1 MQLNFS
7 IMDVIGVLPEIII
20 GAGACVLLMV
30 DLIVPR
36 KNKNLIGYLAIAFI
50 IVAGFYTY
58 NLLGVDNNVMGN
70 MYSVDGY
77 GAYFKFI
84 FYIATILTI
93 LLSFNY
99 IKVENMESRGEYY
112 TLMLFSLCGM
122 MIMASGADLL
132 TIYLGIELMA
142 LPIYVLVGYLRNDK
156 RSNEAAMKYIILGA
170 LSSGILLYGVSLIY
184 GVTGTT
190 NLAGI
195 SAALTGS
202 GATNMPIFLL
212 GVVLLSA
219 GLCFKLAGFPFHIW
233 APDAYEGAPT
243 TITAFM
249 TVGAKAA
256 GFAAAMR
263 IFIEALM
270 PAYADWQVILTVV
283 AVLSMGYG
291 NIVAIMQTNIKRM
304 LAYSSIGHAGYAML
318 GIIAGSAEG
327 TSAVIFY
334 MLAYAFMNM
343 GIFAVIIMM
352 RKGSVNGDNIND
364 YKGLAKKHKL
374 LALLMLI
381 FLFSLAGIPPTA
393 GFMGK
398 FYIFMTLIDQGKIA
412 LAVYALITSAIAAF
426 FYIRIVMYI
435 YMKEPKGE
443 FALSCS
449 RPVYYVLGI
458 TAAGVLLLGIYP
470 GLFIALAE
478 RAALVF

>member
-7 IMDVIGVLPEIII
+7 MMDVIGVLPEIII
-20 GAGACVLLMV
+20 AAAACLLLMV
-30 DLIVPR
+30 DLLVP
-36 KNKNLIGYLAIAFI
+36 KNKKNLIGYLAIAFV
-50 IVAGFYTY
+50 IVAGIYTY
-58 NLLGVDNNVMGN
+58 YLVGVNGSVMAG
-70 MYSVDGY
+70 MYSVDAY
-77 GAYFKFI
+77 GAFFKFI

-93 LLSFNY
+93 MLSFNY

-142 LPIYVLVGYLRNDK
+142 LPIYVLVGYFRTDK

-170 LSSGILLYGVSLIY
+170 LSSGILLYGISLIY

-190 NLAGI
+190 NLVGI
-195 SAALTGS
+195 STALTGANAS
-202 GATNMPIFLL
+202 NMPLFLL
-212 GVVLLSA
+212 GLVLLSS

-243 TITAFM
+243 SITAFM

-256 GFAAAMR
+256 GFAAATR

-270 PAYADWQVILTVV
+270 PAYDEWHIILIVV

-318 GIIAGSAEG
+318 GIIAGSGEG
-327 TSAVIFY
+327 TSAVLFY
-334 MLAYAFMNM
+334 MLAYVFMNM
-343 GIFAVIIMM
+343 GIFGVIILM
-352 RKGSVNGDNIND
+352 RKGKVSGDDISH
-364 YKGLAKKHKL
+364 YKGFAKKHRL
-374 LALLMLI
+374 LALVMLI

-398 FYIFMTLIDQGKIA
+398 FFIFMTLINQGMIA
-412 LAVYALITSAIAAF
+412 LAVYALLTSAIAAF
-426 FYIRIVMYI
+426 FYIRIVMYM
-435 YMKEPKGE
+435 YMREPEGE
-443 FALSCS
+443 FEMSRS

-458 TAAGVLLLGIYP
+458 AIIGVVVLGVYP
-470 GLFIALAE
+470 GLFVALAQK
-478 RAALVF
+478 AALIL

>member
-20 GAGACVLLMV
+20 GAGACILLMV
-30 DLIVPR
+30 DLFVPKERKSIV
-36 KNKNLIGYLAIAFI
+36 GYLAIAFI

-58 NLLGVDNNVMGN
+58 NLLGVNNTVMGN
-70 MYSVDGY
+70 MYVIDGY

-142 LPIYVLVGYLRNDK
+142 LPIYVLVGYMRHDK

-190 NLAGI
+190 NLVGI
-195 SAALTGS
+195 STALTGS
-202 GATNMPIFLL
+202 NALNMPIFLF

-243 TITAFM
+243 SITAFM

-270 PAYADWQVILTVV
+270 PAYGDWQLILTVV

-352 RKGSVNGDNIND
+352 RKGNVTGDSI
-364 YKGLAKKHKL
+364 YHYRGLARKHRL
-374 LALLMLI
+374 LALVMLI

-398 FYIFMTLIDQGKIA
+398 FFIFMTLINQGMIT

-426 FYIRIVMYI
+426 FYIRIVMLM
-435 YMKEPKGE
+435 YMKEPEGE
-443 FALSCS
+443 FELSCS

-458 TAAGVLLLGIYP
+458 TVAGVMLLGVYP

-478 RAALVF
+478 KAALVF